1 MNALQLIPEIKAN
14 LKIKQRIE
22 LVLDLTRRVELLD
35 DLLRAAR
42 ARRCATDT
50 EASLA
55 EVNKSEL
62 DAILVL

>member
-1 MNALQLIPEIKAN
+1 MNALPLIPEIKAN
-14 LKIKQRIE
+14 LTIEQLIE

-50 EASLA
+50 EVSLA
-55 EVNKSEL
+55 EVDQAEI
-62 DAILVL
+62 AMLVL

>member
-1 MNALQLIPEIKAN
+1 MDTPPLIPEIKAN
-14 LKIKQRIE
+14 LTIEQRTE

-55 EVNKSEL
+55 EVNQAEL
-62 DAILVL
+62 DAMLVL

>member
-1 MNALQLIPEIKAN
+1 MDTPPLIPEIKVN
-14 LKIKQRIE
+14 LTIEQRIE

-35 DLLRAAR
+35 DLLRAAT

-55 EVNKSEL
+55 EVNQAEL
-62 DAILVL
+62 DAMPVL

>member
-1 MNALQLIPEIKAN
+1 MGTPPLIPEIKAN
-14 LKIKQRIE
+14 LTIEQRTE

-55 EVNKSEL
+55 EVNQAEL
-62 DAILVL
+62 DAMLVL

>member
-1 MNALQLIPEIKAN
+1 METRPLIPEIKAN
-14 LKIKQRIE
+14 LTIEQRIE

-55 EVNKSEL
+55 EVNQAEL
-62 DAILVL
+62 DAMLVL

>member
-1 MNALQLIPEIKAN
+1 MDTPPLIPEIKAN
-14 LKIKQRIE
+14 LTIEQRIE

-50 EASLA
+50 EVSLA
-55 EVNKSEL
+55 EVNQAEL
-62 DAILVL
+62 DAMLVL

>member
-1 MNALQLIPEIKAN
+1 MDTLPLIPEIKAN
-14 LKIKQRIE
+14 LTIEQRIE

-50 EASLA
+50 EVSLA
-55 EVNKSEL
+55 EVDQAEI
-62 DAILVL
+62 DAMLVL